1 MLTDKTIIE
10 FIMPS
15 RIIVNVFHSPYYKEV
30 AKQIIDCGPEYL
42 SPTYNKLELAE
53 SDRGC
58 QRWKG

>member
-30 AKQIIDCGPEYL
+30 AKKIIASGPGYL
-42 SPTYNKLELAE
+42 SPTYNKLELTV
-53 SDRGC
+53 SDRGR

>member
-1 MLTDKTIIE
+1 MLTDKTIIK

-15 RIIVNVFHSPYYKEV
+15 RIIVNNFLSTYYKEM
-30 AKQIIDCGPEYL
+30 AKKIIAYGPEYL